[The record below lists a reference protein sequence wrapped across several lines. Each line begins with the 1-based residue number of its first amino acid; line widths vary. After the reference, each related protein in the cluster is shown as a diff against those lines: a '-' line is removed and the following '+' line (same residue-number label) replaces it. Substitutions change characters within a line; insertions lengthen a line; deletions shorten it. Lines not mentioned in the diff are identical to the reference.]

1 MIGSPKEI
9 IQKVR
14 WVLLSAEQTL
24 MAKLSIWTARQE
36 YHQVCLNNFVL
47 FYHKLKKHLKY
58 F

>member
-24 MAKLSIWTARQE
+24 MAKLSI
-36 YHQVCLNNFVL
+36 
-47 FYHKLKKHLKY
+47 
-58 F
+58 